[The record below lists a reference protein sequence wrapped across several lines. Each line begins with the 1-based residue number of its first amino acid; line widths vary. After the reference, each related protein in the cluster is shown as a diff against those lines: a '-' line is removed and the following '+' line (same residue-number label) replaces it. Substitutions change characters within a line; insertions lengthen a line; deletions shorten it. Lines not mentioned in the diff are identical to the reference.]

1 MFGKKK
7 QQENATTVTTENTT
21 PASAPKKKMPTWQ
34 KLLAGFIVIAVLGTF
49 FGGGDKTKDKTASQ
63 SSAQTESSVSSAPAK
78 SAESAAPAKSAKSTA
93 PAKGTPADLI
103 KTNAPI
109 IKADAVEAIEK
120 IESVRIEDGMF
131 KNMDWK
137 VVQYNSKPITDKN
150 GDTYPITAFV
160 GGQFETKKTGQ
171 LCDFYIGLGFKNKEE
186 LEGTAW
192 HCLEYVNAST
202 GYYVATIN
210 KEDSVIQKIVDA
222 AKGANKSE

>member
-7 QQENATTVTTENTT
+7 QQENATTVSTENTT
-21 PASAPKKKMPTWQ
+21 PASAPKKKMPIWQ
-34 KLLAGFIVIAVLGTF
+34 KLLAGFIVIAVLGTL

-63 SSAQTESSVSSAPAK
+63 SSAQTESSASSAPAK
-78 SAESAAPAKSAKSTA
+78 SAESTA
-93 PAKGTPADLI
+93 PAEPTPADLI

-109 IKADAVEAIEK
+109 IQADAVKAIEK

-186 LEGTAW
+186 LEGMAW

-210 KEDSVIQKIVDA
+210 KEDSVIQTIADT
-222 AKGANKSE
+222 AKGASKSEQ